1 MNYERVLEKI
11 KPSVFWKDK
20 PVLLQQLKRWSQKEL
35 EKVLI
40 KIGETEILMKKNSSL
55 KKDVIIKN
63 LIIEL
68 TNNASTS

>member
-1 MNYERVLEKI
+1 MSL
-11 KPSVFWKDK
+11 
-20 PVLLQQLKRWSQKEL
+20 L

-55 KKDVIIKN
+55 KNDVIIKN

-68 TNNASTS
+68 TNNATTS